1 MFSRQHAL
9 LSDAADDL
17 KMQDSRVWQ
26 SLYALEFATAVPLD
40 SCRSGNYA
48 RYSNERSTQDCRRMP
63 RTATPDSRTAS
74 RKLEMILRHSARVF
88 AEKGYEGASIRDIS
102 RASGVSLSGLY
113 YYVESKQKLLYLI
126 QIHTFNT
133 ILSQLRRSLEGVS
146 DPAARLRILVH
157 NHLEYFLRHPMEM
170 KVLAREDDVLAGE
183 YRREVAEIKRR
194 YYGTALE
201 IFEELRRAGQARQ
214 LNPRIAVLSL
224 FGMMNWIHT
233 WHRPQVDPQ
242 AEALSDVMSQMFLH
256 GVMNGHRVESQKASR
271 AARGTL
277 KVAAR
282 AAG

>member
-1 MFSRQHAL
+1 
-9 LSDAADDL
+9 
-17 KMQDSRVWQ
+17 
-26 SLYALEFATAVPLD
+26 
-40 SCRSGNYA
+40 
-48 RYSNERSTQDCRRMP
+48 MP
-63 RTATPDSRTAS
+63 RTATPDSRIAS

-113 YYVESKQKLLYLI
+113 YYIESKQKLLYLI
-126 QIHTFNT
+126 QIHTFRT
-133 ILSQLRRSLEGVS
+133 ILSRLQQDLQGIS
-146 DPAARLRILVH
+146 DPAARLRVLVH

-170 KVLAREDDVLAGE
+170 KVLAREDNVLVGD
-183 YRREVAEIKRR
+183 YRKEVAEIKRR

-201 IFEELRRAGQARQ
+201 IFEELRRSGQTQR

-256 GVMNGHRVESQKASR
+256 GVMNGHRAGSQKSSR
-271 AARGTL
+271 AARNTVKMAL
-277 KVAAR
+277 H

>member
-1 MFSRQHAL
+1 
-9 LSDAADDL
+9 
-17 KMQDSRVWQ
+17 
-26 SLYALEFATAVPLD
+26 
-40 SCRSGNYA
+40 
-48 RYSNERSTQDCRRMP
+48 MP
-63 RTATPDSRTAS
+63 RAATPESRIAS

-126 QIHTFNT
+126 QIHTFRT
-133 ILSQLRRSLEGVS
+133 ILSELQRTLESTS
-146 DPAARLRILVH
+146 DPAGRLRIL
-157 NHLEYFLRHPMEM
+157 EYFLLHPMEM

-242 AEALSDVMSQMFLH
+242 ADALSDVMSQMFLH
-256 GVMNGHRVESQKASR
+256 GVMNGHRTGSQKSSR
-271 AARGTL
+271 AAHHTV
-277 KVAAR
+277 KMAVQ